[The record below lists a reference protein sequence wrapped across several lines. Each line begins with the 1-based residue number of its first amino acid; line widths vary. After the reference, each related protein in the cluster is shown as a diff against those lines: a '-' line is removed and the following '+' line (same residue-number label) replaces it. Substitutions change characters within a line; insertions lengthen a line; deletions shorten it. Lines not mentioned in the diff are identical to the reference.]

1 MIYLFSKAWTWREKP
16 PSKSMTFFFLQ
27 QVDLK
32 QSNECLKRKL
42 LAMPTLLGASLCI
55 LEVEVLISITSLL
68 IVQAWGCIL
77 GVEHLFSQQAEG
89 PWLDPQHGKNRKTP
103 HAPNNKEIKSNSG
116 LSDDSG
122 YWTSIASLPLLGNIP
137 GSSSPLCRAFSGDV
151 YTGTQG
157 PLEVGF

>member
-1 MIYLFSKAWTWREKP
+1 
-16 PSKSMTFFFLQ
+16 MTFFFLQ

-103 HAPNNKEIKSNSG
+103 MPQTTRK
-116 LSDDSG
+116 
-122 YWTSIASLPLLGNIP
+122 
-137 GSSSPLCRAFSGDV
+137 
-151 YTGTQG
+151 
-157 PLEVGF
+157 